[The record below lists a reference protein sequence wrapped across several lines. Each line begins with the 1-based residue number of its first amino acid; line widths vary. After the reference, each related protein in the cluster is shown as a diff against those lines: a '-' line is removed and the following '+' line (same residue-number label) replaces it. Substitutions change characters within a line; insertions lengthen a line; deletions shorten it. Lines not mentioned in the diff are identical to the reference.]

1 MPAVK
6 TRRPLQVSISGM
18 CIARNGYV
26 VLSTTGITQAENDKL
41 GVVLLALNPLDLSDR
56 KARKALVAVTS
67 KWPNWRLQREEEL
80 VEEPASLMASPGHQQ
95 CTTSGS
101 PETQLWSV
109 GVRQYP
115 TKRSHGS
122 NKPMP
127 AAKTRPPLQ
136 IYESEFGEEMVRNHK
151 TILSLSGVTQ
161 TELKQV
167 KVVLLALN
175 TLNLSD
181 PKARLAVKAVV
192 RTSPTW
198 RAGRDSEW
206 VEASS

>member
-1 MPAVK
+1 MPATK
-6 TRRPLQVSISGM
+6 TRKPLQTSVHGM
-18 CIARNGYV
+18 CVVRDGFV

-41 GVVLLALNPLDLSDR
+41 GVVLLALNTLDLSDQ
-56 KARKALVAVTS
+56 KAHKALVAVIS
-67 KWPNWRLQREEEL
+67 KWPNWRLVREEEL
-80 VEEPASLMASPGHQQ
+80 VEEPVIPIASPDHQQ
-95 CTTSGS
+95 CTTSGDTKT
-101 PETQLWSV
+101 ELWSV
-109 GVRQYP
+109 GARQYP
-115 TKRSHGS
+115 TKWSRGS
-122 NKPMP
+122 NKQTP

>member
-1 MPAVK
+1 MPATK
-6 TRRPLQVSISGM
+6 TRKPLQTSVHGM
-18 CIARNGYV
+18 CVVRDGFV

-41 GVVLLALNPLDLSDR
+41 DVMLLALNPLDLSDQ
-56 KARKALVAVTS
+56 KARKALVSVLS
-67 KWPNWRLQREEEL
+67 KWPNWRLRREEEL
-80 VEEPASLMASPGHQQ
+80 VEDPVSPIASPDRQQ
-95 CTTSGS
+95 CAASGS
-101 PETQLWSV
+101 PETELWSV

-115 TKRSHGS
+115 TERTRGS
-122 NKPMP
+122 NKQTP